1 MLDSFNHF
9 THQLLKI
16 IILIMTDSSIIIN
29 RLRKNLKIRK
39 SLVKSLKTEAY
50 RLYEKDIPEYP
61 FIIDVYKD
69 QVVIYEK
76 GKKFHEDETEQILNA
91 RLHKKEI
98 ISAIEEIFNIPLDQ
112 IIFKERFKKEGK
124 VQYEKFSRKNHFFE
138 IQEDKCKFL
147 INLHDYLDT
156 GLFLDHRPLRSILLK
171 ESSGK
176 SVLNLFAYTGS
187 LSVASAIG
195 GGVVTTVDM
204 SKTYLEWAQENFKI
218 NEIDSPIHKFTHA
231 DATNYIMNLEN
242 QFDIIIL
249 DPPSF
254 SNSKR
259 MEDTFD
265 VQRDHFKLIDRL
277 MKNLNENGTL
287 YFSNNN
293 RKFKLDPLLKDLY
306 KVSDISER
314 TIPKDFRDL
323 KIHCCFKIQ
332 NY

>member
-1 MLDSFNHF
+1 
-9 THQLLKI
+9 
-16 IILIMTDSSIIIN
+16 MTDSSIIIN

-76 GKKFHEDETEQILNA
+76 GKKFHEDETEQILKA

-98 ISAIEEIFNIPLDQ
+98 ISAIEEIFNIPSNQ

-218 NEIDSPIHKFTHA
+218 NEIDSTVHKFTHA

-332 NY
+332 NH